1 MAVAYLGLGSNLGNR
16 EANLNEAVRRLAAT
30 PGVTVLR
37 VSKYIRTA
45 PWGVTD
51 QPEFLNGAAAVE
63 TTLGPQALLRRVKEI
78 ERQMGRI
85 AGPRWGPRL
94 IDIDLLLYDRVMLR
108 TPELTLPHPGLLVR
122 PFVREPM
129 QEIAP
134 DLFAE
139 LCRDASVVHDDGVSG
154 D

>member
-16 EANLNEAVRRLAAT
+16 EANLDEAVRRLAAT

-63 TTLGPQALLRRVKEI
+63 TTLAPAELLRAVKEI
-78 ERQMGRI
+78 ERRMGRSP
-85 AGPRWGPRL
+85 GPRWGPRL
-94 IDIDLLLYDRVMLR
+94 IDIDLLLYDRLSLH
-108 TPELTLPHPGLLVR
+108 TPDLTLPHPGLMVR
-122 PFVREPM
+122 PFVREPL

-139 LCRDASVVHDDGVSG
+139 LCRDASVDLDDVARE
-154 D
+154 